1 VQGSQ
6 FPSVTRCPKKTK
18 PAGKSLNEMMGL
30 MGKSTVHDKNTMV
43 REVGLQLDQLGFM
56 VILAVVL
63 MGNPR

>member
-1 VQGSQ
+1 
-6 FPSVTRCPKKTK
+6 
-18 PAGKSLNEMMGL
+18 MMGL

-63 MGNPR
+63 MGNPRYIEVLKWKKNRASLN

>member
-1 VQGSQ
+1 M
-6 FPSVTRCPKKTK
+6 
-18 PAGKSLNEMMGL
+18 KSLNEMMGL

-43 REVGLQLDQLGFM
+43 REVGLQLDQLEFM

>member
-1 VQGSQ
+1 
-6 FPSVTRCPKKTK
+6 
-18 PAGKSLNEMMGL
+18 MMGL
-30 MGKSTVHDKNTMV
+30 MGKSTVHDKNTMA

>member
-1 VQGSQ
+1 MQGSQ
-6 FPSVTRCPKKTK
+6 FPSVTRCTKKTK
-18 PAGKSLNEMMGL
+18 PAEKSLNEMMGL